1 MLYTPLSLNSNS
13 SCTTFNTFFMEG
25 LYLNRLI
32 SQTGSTL
39 RSYYRFNDEANLDG
53 SLVNQLGPVN
63 DRGLNQCSVVGQ
75 NFEFENHQLGDRHAG
90 KSLLLK
96 GNTYLEISSNPAV
109 FTFVGTETTDF
120 SIEFVCQYIPSYDD
134 TIAPT
139 GEATRTVLSKPGLVS
154 VTVNIGANGGVR
166 STTVHWPTGIKSK
179 QISIL
184 NATSHIA
191 ITWNVSVVAGVKTC
205 TGLIYVN
212 GRVIKDL
219 SIETTVGSSPASAPS
234 PLYILGAPSSSAPS
248 TTWKGSIAISDLAI
262 YNETLSQEELL
273 NRCELL
279 YLYPKF
285 IQNLGCS
292 YYNTFSILDKDG
304 NLEPTIGTQA
314 AELLGAYT
322 TNIQHTVPDWRGG
335 TVPTIATKIGDGT
348 LSLPG
353 GVGIVTPCYVQ
364 ASVIPLVDG
373 ICYTHKSHKFPYT
386 GIAVSVNHSVTT
398 IDFGKSNKITFNNAQ
413 VSTGIGKVLTIGLL
427 VNEITTSVFINGYK
441 AYTIQ
446 TDYVASS
453 ANLAIGA
460 VVAGSDRCVESIALE
475 LLVAYTEVN
484 DAIALAMQTYNKTYR
499 VSGSVVEQGVPAK
512 SVIRV
517 YDSATGLFIK
527 SQVVDSTGA
536 YTINLSTAALVDLV
550 IISSKTDRA
559 RTILSV
565 CPR

>member
-1 MLYTPLSLNSNS
+1 
-13 SCTTFNTFFMEG
+13 MEG
-25 LYLNRLI
+25 LYLNQLI

-39 RSYYRFNDEANLDG
+39 KSYYRFNDEANLDG

-63 DRGLNQCSVVGQ
+63 DRGLNQCIVVGP
-75 NFEFENHQLGDRHAG
+75 NFEFENHQLGDRHTG

-109 FTFVGTETTDF
+109 FTFIGTETTNF
-120 SIEFVCQYIPSYDD
+120 SIEFVCQYIPSYDN

-139 GEATRTVLSKPGLVS
+139 GEATRTILSKPGLVS
-154 VTVNIGANGGVR
+154 ITVNIGANGGVK

-179 QISIL
+179 LINIL
-184 NATSHIA
+184 NTTSHIA

-205 TGLIYVN
+205 TGTLYIN
-212 GRVIKDL
+212 GQIIKDL
-219 SIETTVGSSPASAPS
+219 SIETTVGASPASAPS
-234 PLYILGAPSSSAPS
+234 PLYILGAPSASNEAS
-248 TTWKGSIAISDLAI
+248 TTWKGPIAISDLAV
-262 YNETLSQEELL
+262 YNETLSQSEIL

-292 YYNTFSILDKDG
+292 YYNTFSVIDEAG
-304 NLEPTIGTQA
+304 NLEPTLGTQV
-314 AELLGAYT
+314 AELLGAYS

-335 TVPTIATKIGDGT
+335 TAPSIATKVGDGT

-353 GVGIVTPCYVQ
+353 GVNISTPCYVQ
-364 ASVIPLVDG
+364 ASVVPLGDG
-373 ICYTHKSHKFPYT
+373 ICYIHKSRRFPYT
-386 GIAVSVNHSVTT
+386 GITVSVDHSSTT
-398 IDFGKSNKITFNNAQ
+398 IDFGKSNKITFTNAQ
-413 VSTGIGKVLTIGLL
+413 VSTGIGKVLTIGYL
-427 VNEITTSVFINGYK
+427 VTETTTSVFINGYK
-441 AYTIQ
+441 AYTVQ
-446 TDYVASS
+446 TDYIATS
-453 ANLAIGA
+453 ADLAIGA
-460 VVAGSDRCVESIALE
+460 VVAGSSRCVESIALE
-475 LLVAYTEVN
+475 LLVIYTEVT
-484 DAIALAMQTYNKTYR
+484 DAMVAAMQTYNKTYR
-499 VSGSVVEQGVPAK
+499 VTGTVVEQGVPAK

-527 SQVVDSTGA
+527 SQIVDSTGA